1 MTFTIS
7 GEFLMQLITAAF
19 VIGGSWATSRSVL
32 NNVKVA
38 LKSLADRVEKLE
50 AIPAKIGSHIEKIER
65 LEEQAK
71 ERAGDAL
78 RFAKIE
84 AQMESMAKDIHRI
97 ASVLDHIG
105 QKTTVA

>member
-1 MTFTIS
+1 
-7 GEFLMQLITAAF
+7 MQLITAAF

-32 NNVKVA
+32 NNVKVE
-38 LKSLADRVEKLE
+38 LKSLFDRVEKLE
-50 AIPAKIGSHIEKIER
+50 YLPAKIGSHIEKIER

-97 ASVLDHIG
+97 ASFLDRIG
-105 QKTTVA
+105 QKTSVT

>member
-7 GEFLMQLITAAF
+7 GEFLLQLITAAF
-19 VIGGSWATSRSVL
+19 VIGGSWATSRAVL
-32 NNVKVA
+32 NSVKVA
-38 LKSLADRVEKLE
+38 LKNLTDRVEKLE
-50 AIPAKIGSHIEKIER
+50 VLPAKYTSHTEKIER

-97 ASVLDHIG
+97 ASFLDRIG
-105 QKTTVA
+105 QKTSVA